1 MRHLASLFCAALLLS
16 GTSATARELTVN
28 KLAVVEKLP
37 DMPMGQATDNVSLLP
52 EDTAGQQTDSDLFGT
67 VGGGYV
73 HPFIS
78 ISGEYTDNLYNVD
91 LNTTSNFLTTIS
103 PGIWL
108 SVPRRKEVPLHVAP
122 NNTSAGG
129 LQTGLPDYES
139 FDRINAYVLGAL
151 DYKMY
156 SDDSDLNDWGGIA
169 EGLFRYNL
177 RGGLSL
183 GIVDRFTRGQDRFDI
198 SSSTAEQLRMY
209 YSNVAIADADW
220 LITEKL
226 RAKVEYSNF
235 YLDYDDTIDE
245 FMNRSDNSFSVYGF
259 FNYSL
264 KTSLFL
270 QYQYIDVS
278 YDTAELKDNE
288 QDYFYG
294 GINWVSSEKA
304 SLHFK
309 AGYQQRTYRDSV
321 IDALVEASD
330 AVKNDG
336 FALELT
342 FQYKVTDKTGITL
355 GASNKIEES
364 DSYDALNKDV
374 ITGTF
379 RYEQEFT
386 QRFTGILDLRYENA
400 DYGMREGSRDEDR
413 YVARPALQYVLKDW
427 LMAEIAYMYDT
438 RDSSDDYFDYSSNT
452 ISFSLNSAL

>member
-1 MRHLASLFCAALLLS
+1 MKHLPSLFFAALLLS
-16 GTSATARELTVN
+16 GTTVTAQELTVN
-28 KLAVVEKLP
+28 KMDVVENLP
-37 DMPMGQATDNVSLLP
+37 DMPMGQTTDTISLLP
-52 EDTAGQQTDSDLFGT
+52 EDEAGQQIDSDLFGT
-67 VGGGYV
+67 EGGGYA

-91 LNTTSNFLTTIS
+91 LDTTSNFLTTIS
-103 PGIWL
+103 PGIWF

-156 SDDSDLNDWGGIA
+156 SDDSDLNDWGGIG

-198 SSSTAEQLRMY
+198 GSSTAEQLRMY
-209 YSNVAIADADW
+209 YSNIAIADADW
-220 LITEKL
+220 LFTEKL
-226 RAKVEYSNF
+226 RAKIEYSNF
-235 YLDYDDTIDE
+235 YLNYDDQIDE

-259 FNYSL
+259 FNYSM
-264 KTSLFL
+264 KTALFL

-278 YDTAELKDNE
+278 YDTADLKDNE
-288 QDYFYG
+288 QDFIYG
-294 GINWVSSEKA
+294 GINWVSSAKT
-304 SLHFK
+304 SFRFK
-309 AGYQQRTYRDSV
+309 AGYQQRTYKNSIV
-321 IDALVEASD
+321 DALVEESD
-330 AVKNDG
+330 SVKNDG
-336 FALELT
+336 FALELA

-355 GASNKIEES
+355 GASNKLEES

-374 ITGTF
+374 IAATF

-386 QRFTGILDLRYENA
+386 ERFTGTLSLLYENA
-400 DYGMREGSRDEDR
+400 DYGMRDGSRDEDR
-413 YVARPALQYVLKDW
+413 YVVRPALQYVLKDW
-427 LMAEIAYMYDT
+427 LMAEVSYMYDT